1 MVRRHPGK
9 NSRVGIALL
18 ATVACTTL
26 WSLPGLVCGQTAPAI
41 DQGEATAKT
50 ADSVTIDWALRP
62 GVPANAEVTIFYG
75 SEDGG
80 TKESDWQYRADLV
93 EKGKATGDYQVV
105 LQDLGS
111 RTAYVYRIRAT
122 GPAGAT
128 WSETATFETAAW
140 KLPGYVLLLI
150 VVALLVVPFYLGSF
164 LAKRFRMPDH
174 GWRIGL
180 VVCPLACGL
189 AIVGFGWPPKLG
201 IDLSGGTILVYEVD
215 PKQKDPNKPVDMDA
229 LLAAVSERVNPGGQ
243 KEMTIRPYG
252 AEQIEIIIPW
262 ADAEETKRVEKIVSR
277 AGTLEFRILANTRK
291 HAGLIKRG
299 FAEGTNVLTDA
310 RGNVEARWVPV
321 QVGQERSFEDY
332 LRVPES
338 RRDVAVRETVRRG
351 QRVLEVLVVT
361 DLLNV
366 DGRYLVDA
374 TRDYDQTG
382 SPEVAFQF
390 NAAGGRLFGRLT
402 SENLPD
408 EVSEFYCK
416 LGIILDGN
424 LYSAPRIKSAIYDRG
439 VIEMG
444 TPRGEEERRNQTKEV
459 DDLVRVL
466 NAGSLPAALSQDP
479 ISRLATGPTLGHD
492 TIVKGCWAV
501 GISTLLVVLF
511 TLTYYRFA
519 GMVACAALL
528 MNLVLTVAIMIVV
541 GAAFTLPGLAGLAL
555 TLGMAVDGNILVFE
569 RIREELARGAALR
582 MAIRNGFS
590 RATSAIVDSNLTT
603 VITGIILYVIGT
615 DQVKGFAITLNLGVL
630 ISMFTAVFC
639 SHVVFDVAERRHW
652 ITKLRMMQF
661 FETPQIDFLGM
672 RYLAIG
678 ASLVVIAVG
687 LVAVTLRGL
696 GLSVGLLDIDFTGG
710 VSVVGVFDSKEQP
723 PDIAEIRKAFSAL
736 PDLVVKSVHLPNEA
750 PGTWFQ
756 VDSSQSE
763 VDNEQLAEWAVQ
775 SVRQHLEQAFGA
787 DAATKRSPEIEA
799 FRDQVLK
806 TLEMEADSPQQRS
819 AIEALHQQIAGL
831 FAAGPGGPQQQ
842 SARDSVRREVDRI
855 ARVNTAIEF
864 VEEYLH
870 QQAPGKLASNSMG
883 FEEPAAV
890 GPAAQKATKL
900 QPEGTTKP
908 APADQTRRDL
918 PGDSVLAMA
927 ESTPVLAA
935 PVGPPEAKGSPAD
948 GAAAQPSAK
957 APADTAPEKPSP
969 PPSKATPDQ
978 AAADS
983 AGKPAKPGQTAPEP
997 SGQTTQAVEPAAQP
1011 AVDSF
1016 AGGTKARLTFARE
1029 VSYDTVFELFATE
1042 FGSADAVAGLEL
1054 IPLQP
1059 SLKPGEGPKPDAA
1072 FAVGD
1077 TTPYKMWQARIK
1089 LPPQQTR
1096 SRLESIQAAVAAA
1109 PYFPSSSTIGGT
1121 VAQSTRMQGIY
1132 ALAAG
1137 MLCIIAYLWVRFQ
1150 RVAFGLAPVLA
1161 VFHDVLVTLGAVAIS
1176 SFVAPYLGF
1185 LMIDPFKIGLSV
1197 VVAFLTIIGYSGNDT
1212 IVIFDRIR
1220 EVRGKSPQLTEEMV
1234 NLSINQ
1240 TLSRTL
1246 LTTLTV
1252 LMVVVI
1258 LYIFGG
1264 DVMHP
1269 FAFAMLVGLIAGT
1282 YSTVYIASPLLLWM
1296 IGKPKTAR

>member
-9 NSRVGIALL
+9 NSRIGIALL

-26 WSLPGLVCGQTAPAI
+26 WSLPGLVCGQTTQAI
-41 DQGEATAKT
+41 DQGEVTAKT

-62 GVPANAEVTIFYG
+62 GLPANVEVTIFYG
-75 SEDGG
+75 TEDRG

-140 KLPGYVLLLI
+140 KVPGYVLLLI
-150 VVALLVVPFYLGSF
+150 VAALLVVPFYLGNF

-252 AEQIEIIIPW
+252 AEQIEIIIPRV
-262 ADAEETKRVEKIVSR
+262 DAEEAKRVEKIVSR
-277 AGTLEFRILANTRK
+277 AGTLEFRILANTRD
-291 HAGLIKRG
+291 HAPLIKRALTEIG
-299 FAEGTNVLTDA
+299 SVLTDA

-332 LRVPES
+332 LRVPEA
-338 RRDVAVRETVRRG
+338 RRDVAIRETVRRG
-351 QRVLEVLVVT
+351 QRVLEMLVVK
-361 DLLNV
+361 DDFDVN
-366 DGRYLVDA
+366 GGYLVDA
-374 TRDYDQTG
+374 ARDYDQTG
-382 SPEVAFQF
+382 SPCVAFQF
-390 NAAGGRLFGRLT
+390 NGAGARLFGRLT
-402 SENLPD
+402 SLNLPD
-408 EVSEFYCK
+408 EVQDFYRK

-424 LYSAPRIKSAIYDRG
+424 LYSAPRIKSTIYDRG

-444 TPRGEEERRNQTKEV
+444 TPRGEEERRNQQKEV

-466 NAGSLPAALSQDP
+466 NAGSLPAALSPDP

-501 GISTLLVVLF
+501 GISTVFVVLF
-511 TLTYYRFA
+511 TLVYYRFA
-519 GMVACAALL
+519 GMIACAALL
-528 MNLVLTVAIMIVV
+528 VNLVLTVAIMIVV

-639 SHVVFDVAERRHW
+639 SHVVFDIAERRHW
-652 ITKLRMMQF
+652 ISKLKMMQF
-661 FETPQIDFLGM
+661 FETPQIDFLGK
-672 RYLAIG
+672 RRVAIG

-710 VSVVGVFDSKEQP
+710 VSVVGVFDNKENP
-723 PDIAEIRKAFSAL
+723 PDIADIRKAYKGL
-736 PDLVVKSVHLPNEA
+736 PDLVVKSVHLPDEA

-756 VDSSQSE
+756 VDSSQAE
-763 VDNEQLAEWAVQ
+763 VDRDQLAEWAVQ
-775 SVRQHLEQAFGA
+775 SVRRHLEQSFGA
-787 DAATKRSPEIEA
+787 EAAAKRSQEIEA

-806 TLEMEADSPQQRS
+806 ILEIEPDSPQQRS
-819 AIEALHQQIAGL
+819 AIEALHQRIAAL
-831 FAAGPGGPQQQ
+831 FAAGPGGPQHQ
-842 SARDSVRREVDRI
+842 SALDSVRREVDKI

-864 VEEYLH
+864 VEEYLY
-870 QQAPGKLASNSMG
+870 QQAPDKLASNTMG
-883 FEEPAAV
+883 FEELATI
-890 GPAAQKATKL
+890 GPAAEKA
-900 QPEGTTKP
+900 PELRPEDAAKP
-908 APADQTRRDL
+908 APTGQTRRDL

-927 ESTPVLAA
+927 ESAPVLPA

-948 GAAAQPSAK
+948 TAAAQPSSK
-957 APADTAPEKPSP
+957 APPDAAPDKPSP
-969 PPSKATPDQ
+969 PLSKATPDE

-983 AGKPAKPGQTAPEP
+983 ADKPAKPAQSAPEP
-997 SGQTTQAVEPAAQP
+997 SGQKTEAAEPAAKP
-1011 AVDSF
+1011 AADPF

-1029 VSYDTVFELFATE
+1029 ASYDTVFELFATE

-1054 IPLQP
+1054 TPLLP
-1059 SLKPGEGPKPDAA
+1059 SPNPGEAPKPDPG

-1089 LPPQQTR
+1089 LPPPQTR
-1096 SRLESIQAAVAAA
+1096 SRLESIQAAVTDA
-1109 PYFPSSSTIGGT
+1109 PYFPSSNTIGGT
-1121 VAQSTRMQGIY
+1121 VAQSTRMQGMY

-1150 RVAFGLAPVLA
+1150 RVAFGLAPVVA
-1161 VFHDVLVTLGAVAIS
+1161 VFHDVSVTLGAIAIS

-1197 VVAFLTIIGYSGNDT
+1197 VVAFLTIIGFSVNDT

-1220 EVRGKSPQLTEEMV
+1220 EVRGKAPQLTAEMV

-1258 LYIFGG
+1258 LYFFGG
-1264 DVMHP
+1264 DVIHP

-1282 YSTVYIASPLLLWM
+1282 YSTVYIASPVLLWL